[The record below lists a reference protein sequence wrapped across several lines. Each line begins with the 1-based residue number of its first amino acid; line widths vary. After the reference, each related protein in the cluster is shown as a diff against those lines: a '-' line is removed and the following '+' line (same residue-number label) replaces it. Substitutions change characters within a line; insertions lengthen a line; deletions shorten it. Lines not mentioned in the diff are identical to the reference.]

1 MSSSTAR
8 SIVLDGVRL
17 ELALPVKM
25 EVSWAGRTD
34 LLRQVQA
41 AWMVVDPSDLPLA
54 PRIIGPPG
62 TGKTTLAYT
71 AAAAR
76 GQDVFFFQATMDT
89 RPEDLIVQPVLAG
102 ANELKYVASALLTAV
117 ITGGVCI
124 LDEGNRMSEKAW
136 ASLAPLFDYRRYVE
150 SVVAGLRIHAHADF
164 RFCTTMNEDASTF
177 DLPEYIHSRL
187 QPQIQIDWPSAEEE
201 LLILASQLPFAG
213 KLPLQ
218 KMVEFLQKAHR
229 QGAPW
234 SVRDGISALRYA
246 AKLGKM
252 ENRDLDEF
260 FATAVLHV
268 CGSEATELMGD

>member
-1 MSSSTAR
+1 
-8 SIVLDGVRL
+8 
-17 ELALPVKM
+17 M